1 MLGHHNPVLPEQRP
15 KLPEEQARHG
25 VLREGP
31 VERGGAEGGRGG
43 RTCAQ
48 RRPDSSPR
56 YEAAAARLIAGTS
69 RVGQRTGGRRSP
81 AMRRARSGRPSSQ
94 LGRLVWSLYA
104 PKSTAEEPRT
114 SEGSRGTG
122 QAFAVNV
129 KSPLHGDRSAR
140 TTAGRENG
148 SVGNCV
154 DAIRPLW
161 RAHLQARP
169 CPARHRVYDYDAH
182 STRLLCKHSK

>member
-15 KLPEEQARHG
+15 KLPEEQARHR
-25 VLREGP
+25 VRREGS
-31 VERGGAEGGRGG
+31 VERGGGRTWG

-81 AMRRARSGRPSSQ
+81 AMRRVRSWRPSTK

-104 PKSTAEEPRT
+104 PKSTAAKPRT

-122 QAFAVNV
+122 R
-129 KSPLHGDRSAR
+129 RSQSRTKFHCTGIAAR
-140 TTAGRENG
+140 ERPREGKNG

-154 DAIRPLW
+154 DTIRPLW
-161 RAHLQARP
+161 QAYLQACP

-182 STRLLCKHSK
+182 STRVLCKHSK

>member
-94 LGRLVWSLYA
+94 LGRLVWSLCA
-104 PKSTAEEPRT
+104 PKSTAEKPRT
-114 SEGSRGTG
+114 SEGSPVKRHRAVRSHRQKSIARGS
-122 QAFAVNV
+122 QRE
-129 KSPLHGDRSAR
+129 DAR
-140 TTAGRENG
+140 GKGKRVGRELRG
-148 SVGNCV
+148 
-154 DAIRPLW
+154 R
-161 RAHLQARP
+161 
-169 CPARHRVYDYDAH
+169 H
-182 STRLLCKHSK
+182 STAVAGTFASTSLPRASPRL